1 MRASTTNTA
10 PGSAGQNG
18 AHTQAH
24 TAPCYA
30 QRNHAL
36 FVPAPSNPLMP
47 WQEDPLGAVALF
59 VTAAILIFA
68 TGIATLL

>member
-1 MRASTTNTA
+1 MTYATSA
-10 PGSAGQNG
+10 PSY
-18 AHTQAH
+18 
-24 TAPCYA
+24 AP
-30 QRNHAL
+30 RNHAL

-68 TGIATLL
+68 TGIATFL